1 MYQVFGIDHRG
12 RESERLEYESLDEA
26 LQKVRDLIEADE
38 IDNNGPMF
46 RSYGMAIHPMPQGP
60 STEEGEAE
68 MQMPSF
74 VPPPPPDDEGP
85 KLRLRRE

>member
-12 RESERLEYESLDEA
+12 NESDRLEYESLDAA

-38 IDNNGPMF
+38 IDDNGPMF

-60 STEEGEAE
+60 STEEIEDE
-68 MQMPSF
+68 MPQMPSF
-74 VPPPPPDDEGP
+74 VPPPDEGP
-85 KLRLRRE
+85 KLRLRRD

>member
-12 RESERLEYESLDEA
+12 NESDRLEYESLDEA
-26 LQKVRDLIEADE
+26 MQKVRDLIEADE

-60 STEEGEAE
+60 STEEVEEE

-74 VPPPPPDDEGP
+74 VPPPDDGP
-85 KLRLRRE
+85 KLRLRRD